1 MPKEQKPT
9 GIVLVADG
17 IHGCLGT
24 TLKEALAP
32 TDYALMHVLQGRQW
46 TNINDTHSTLKEA
59 KIEAEAK
66 VTGLTGTRSPVLKW
80 H

>member
-1 MPKEQKPT
+1 MRAFYSTHKHVR
-9 GIVLVADG
+9 IFVLGVPEGWYVTAYD
-17 IHGCLGT
+17 
-24 TLKEALAP
+24 
-32 TDYALMHVLQGRQW
+32 LQGRQW